1 VLDSEVAAAGE
12 HRGEEHAHGSIW
24 PLVAALGF
32 GVALAGLVLHYFIT
46 IAGIAIIFFALGG
59 WLYQDA
65 KGHSIGKFEE
75 PMEEAPFAGISN
87 RKLGM
92 WLFLASEI
100 FFFSALIGGSLA
112 LRAQAGWYFPDWPE
126 PGAVLNVQLTAV
138 NTLILVTSSLT
149 MVEAL
154 RGFEMG
160 NVNKG
165 RALLLAT
172 MVLGIVFV
180 SIQISEYTILFFEEH
195 LTPWYNPLGP
205 TPPTYGTTFYVQT
218 GFHGAHVTAG
228 VLAMGF
234 LVIKAF
240 RGKYSKE
247 NHEAV
252 ELVGLYWHF
261 VDVVWI
267 FLFTLVYL
275 I

>member
-1 VLDSEVAAAGE
+1 MSDDEVAATAESHGE
-12 HRGEEHAHGSIW
+12 KHGHGSIW

-32 GVALAGLVLHYFIT
+32 GVALAGLVFHFAIT
-46 IAGIAIIFFALGG
+46 IAGAAIIFFGLAG
-59 WLYQDA
+59 WLVQDA
-65 KGHSIGKFEE
+65 RGHSIGKFEGAT
-75 PMEEAPFAGISN
+75 EEAPFAGIST
-87 RKLGM
+87 RKVGM
-92 WLFLASEI
+92 WLFLGSEI

-112 LRAQAGWYFPDWPE
+112 LRAQAGWFYPDWPE
-126 PGAVLNVQLTAV
+126 PGAILNVQLTAV

-154 RGFEMG
+154 RGFETG
-160 NVNKG
+160 NVNRG

-172 MVLGIVFV
+172 MILGIIFL
-180 SIQISEYTILFFEEH
+180 SIQVSEYRILFFDQH
-195 LTPWYNPLGP
+195 LTPWPNPLGP
-205 TPPTYGTTFYVQT
+205 TPATYGTTFYVQT

-234 LVIKAF
+234 LTIKAF
-240 RGKYSKE
+240 RGKYSQQ

-267 FLFTLVYL
+267 FLFTIAYL